1 MLEANF
7 KKHIKKLHQKK
18 YRKEFHEFLVEGVK
32 GVDEL
37 IGSDLDIIAIII
49 EGNRRDQDDIA
60 QIIQKAE
67 QEDIDL
73 YYAGRKDIDEIKD
86 ADTFP
91 GIMAVVGRPDDP
103 LDAFSDGPI
112 IALDRVK
119 DPGNMGTIIRT
130 ADWFGIENIL
140 LSEESVDPY
149 SPKTV
154 RSTMGS
160 IARVVIHESDEIVQ
174 SLERLKKAG
183 YSVVTLALDGEP
195 IDTADFDEKTVYVF
209 GSESHGVSD
218 AVRNISNKSV
228 LIPGKGSA
236 ESLNVAI
243 SAAIVMSMINK

>member
-1 MLEANF
+1 MLEQNF

-32 GVDEL
+32 GVEEL
-37 IGSDLDIIAIII
+37 IGSDLDIIAIVV

-60 QIIQKAE
+60 RVIQQADAE
-67 QEDIDL
+67 EIDL

-91 GIMAVVGRPDDP
+91 GIMAVVERPDDP
-103 LDAFSDGPI
+103 IEALSDEPI

-130 ADWFGIENIL
+130 ADWFGIQNIL

-160 IARVVIHESDEIVQ
+160 IARVVIHESDDIVQ
-174 SLERLKKAG
+174 SLGRLKKSG
-183 YSVVTLALDGEP
+183 YSVVILALDGEP
-195 IDTADFDEKTVYVF
+195 IDSFDFDEKTVYVF
-209 GSESHGVSD
+209 GSESHGVSN
-218 AVRNISNKSV
+218 AVRNISDKNV
-228 LIPGKGSA
+228 LIPGKGNA
-236 ESLNVAI
+236 ESLNVAV
-243 SAAIVMSMINK
+243 SAAIAMSRIG